1 MSDKSHWSAGSHI
14 IATMGSID
22 MEAKGYG
29 VNIVASG
36 LEGAASLQGEVSAD
50 VSAGEA
56 VVALT
61 AGAAGGTVSIAAGE
75 LGTIRQVV
83 GPPLMGACIE
93 MGPEEITLSVGPPG
107 VGASITMLPAEII
120 FKVAETTFSL
130 TPLGI
135 TESIAATTRSLTPL
149 GHSFEAA
156 EVETQITPMGIV
168 ENAPIATNDSEAIT
182 ELEAALM
189 MVN

>member
-1 MSDKSHWSAGSHI
+1 MSDRTHWSAGSHI

-29 VNIVASG
+29 VSIAASG
-36 LEGAASLQGEVSAD
+36 LEGSAALTGTVSAD
-50 VSAGEA
+50 VSAGDA

-61 AGAAGGTVSIAAGE
+61 AGAGGGTVAIGAGP

-83 GPPLMGACIE
+83 GPPLTGSCIE
-93 MGPEEITLSVGPPG
+93 MGPEEITISVGPPG
-107 VGASITMLPAEII
+107 VGASITLTPVQIVL
-120 FKVAETTFSL
+120 KVAETTYSM

-135 TESIAATTRSLTPL
+135 TESLAEVARSLTPM
-149 GHSFEAA
+149 GHSLEAA
-156 EVETQITPMGIV
+156 EVDTQITPMGIM